1 VAEVVVVRLE
11 ALLGLRLGEIM
22 EEAAGEAEEPVVE
35 VGVEQV
41 VVGIGVGEVGGWGVE
56 VQVGI

>member
-11 ALLGLRLGEIM
+11 ALLGLRLEEIM
-22 EEAAGEAEEPVVE
+22 EEAAGEAEVPVVE

-41 VVGIGVGEVGGWGVE
+41 VGIGEGEVGGWGVE